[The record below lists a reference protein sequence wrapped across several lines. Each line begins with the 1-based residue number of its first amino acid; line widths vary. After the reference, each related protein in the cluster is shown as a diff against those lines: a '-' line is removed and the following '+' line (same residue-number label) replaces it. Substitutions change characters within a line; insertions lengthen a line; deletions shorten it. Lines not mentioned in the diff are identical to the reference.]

1 MKITYCKKCLN
12 PHNHP
17 LGIYFDKQGVCGG
30 CIVHEE
36 KYQIDWD
43 EKFKSLKKIFNRK
56 GNSFYDC
63 VIPINGNGDDFFV
76 THYVKKILK
85 LNPLLVSYNNHFNSK
100 IGIRNTARLISSLD
114 CDHINMTLNPD
125 IVKKITRGTFDLIED
140 VYWHVLSGNQSF
152 PVQIALRM
160 NIPFI
165 IWGVNGW
172 LEQVGKYSH
181 NDNAEMNK
189 RIWEEFSLRNLSNE
203 KVFKK
208 IKVNQKDLAPLI
220 YPPLQ
225 EIYKKNLRG
234 IYLGN
239 YILWDSK
246 KQTEQ
251 MIKLYGYETMKQSR
265 THNTYESIYCKIN
278 AGSHDLIKFLKYRY
292 GKVIDHINRDIRFK
306 RISRAEA
313 KYIVYKYQ
321 SKIPDDLDTFLR
333 WSKINKNL
341 FFKKLLKFNS
351 FKIKNNKIFDNDLNI
366 VSNLGKKSLK
376 EIDKIE
382 KKLNYLETNK
392 LEKENLSDQ
401 FNIFGRTYMDDYNYK
416 ALE

>member
-1 MKITYCKKCLN
+1 M
-12 PHNHP
+12 
-17 LGIYFDKQGVCGG
+17 
-30 CIVHEE
+30 
-36 KYQIDWD
+36 
-43 EKFKSLKKIFNRK
+43 
-56 GNSFYDC
+56 
-63 VIPINGNGDDFFV
+63 
-76 THYVKKILK
+76 
-85 LNPLLVSYNNHFNSK
+85 
-100 IGIRNTARLISSLD
+100 
-114 CDHINMTLNPD
+114 
-125 IVKKITRGTFDLIED
+125 
-140 VYWHVLSGNQSF
+140 
-152 PVQIALRM
+152 
-160 NIPFI
+160 
-165 IWGVNGW
+165 
-172 LEQVGKYSH
+172 
-181 NDNAEMNK
+181 
-189 RIWEEFSLRNLSNE
+189 
-203 KVFKK
+203 
-208 IKVNQKDLAPLI
+208 
-220 YPPLQ
+220 
-225 EIYKKNLRG
+225 
-234 IYLGN
+234 
-239 YILWDSK
+239 
-246 KQTEQ
+246 
-251 MIKLYGYETMKQSR
+251 
-265 THNTYESIYCKIN
+265 
-278 AGSHDLIKFLKYRY
+278 KYRY